1 MFKLNR
7 MTDYAV
13 VMMADMARSEDCIR
27 TAPEIATATGV
38 PLPTVAKLLKN
49 LANAGLLASQRG
61 AGGGYLL
68 GRDPKAITVVE
79 IIAAVEGPIALTA
92 CVTGSQDSCEVE
104 PICSM
109 RGNWDKVNKAVRR
122 ALGEVTL
129 VDMMPEPM
137 AFPPLDDIR
146 QASGSAG
153 GLK

>member
-13 VMMADMARSEDCIR
+13 VMMADMARSEDNIR
-27 TAPEIATATGV
+27 TAPEISSATGV
-38 PLPTVAKLLKN
+38 PLPTVSKLLKN

-68 GRDPKAITVVE
+68 GRDPQAITVVE

-92 CVTGSQDSCEVE
+92 CVTGSQDSCDVE

-109 RGNWDKVNKAVRR
+109 KGNWDKVNKAVRH

-137 AFPPLDDIR
+137 AFPPLEDIR

-153 GLK
+153 GQG